1 MGIIFLYSL
10 LRTRKVYFVGGR
22 VGLENTQGRS
32 LEPQLPFGSVV
43 AAIAASPA
51 WHRRKRKHR
60 SFARLRLH
68 FGTSTWRD
76 RHRLLLHHATPPPQ
90 AFRLMAWRSTA
101 GKNAGNKGDSGASKG
116 SGRWQYWQG
125 SWSPSQHSKG
135 APWRKNSGKNQD
147 GKASLS
153 FPGYDV
159 AQKEEQ
165 HISVVATVKE
175 KDGDT
180 YANALQRAINLVR
193 KAEARTRK
201 AMADKKSRMVQWSN
215 WVTELKKTYAKER
228 GRYQAAVAR
237 HEREMEEA
245 LVEQEC
251 ARSSLRKVAA
261 SMEVDAGPTTQEA
274 LDVGAEFEAIM
285 QDGLGMEDYQES
297 NEDILQRTL
306 QHGVARR
313 EAASKQGTSAVGG
326 RYYSASAQ
334 VPSIQFGG
342 QHTAAGEPGTT
353 PSRHSAAAAW
363 GNHCIARTSPSG
375 HGPLH
380 GFPVHYFSEIS
391 HWSAKEVVYTG
402 RSLQGR
408 SQGCCAPSVWPWH
421 LEAWMCQD
429 RILQEGSLAQPPKR
443 GSLRPPQEA
452 VGLRR
457 FHR

>member
-1 MGIIFLYSL
+1 
-10 LRTRKVYFVGGR
+10 
-22 VGLENTQGRS
+22 
-32 LEPQLPFGSVV
+32 
-43 AAIAASPA
+43 
-51 WHRRKRKHR
+51 
-60 SFARLRLH
+60 
-68 FGTSTWRD
+68 
-76 RHRLLLHHATPPPQ
+76 
-90 AFRLMAWRSTA
+90 
-101 GKNAGNKGDSGASKG
+101 
-116 SGRWQYWQG
+116 
-125 SWSPSQHSKG
+125 
-135 APWRKNSGKNQD
+135 
-147 GKASLS
+147 

-334 VPSIQFGG
+334 ASTPLQVSRAQLPRDTQPPLLGATTASPG
-342 QHTAAGEPGTT
+342 QAQVGTD
-353 PSRHSAAAAW
+353 P
-363 GNHCIARTSPSG
+363 
-375 HGPLH
+375 
-380 GFPVHYFSEIS
+380 YMIS

-402 RSLQGR
+402 RLLCAKRLALASGSLDVPGQDIARGLPGAA
-408 SQGCCAPSVWPWH
+408 SEEGQPPAPTGGGGPPPIPSVTPQHHILYDDEEEKAPSESE
-421 LEAWMCQD
+421 LEAWYNSHYGIQD
-429 RILQEGSLAQPPKR
+429 LQTLE
-443 GSLRPPQEA
+443 
-452 VGLRR
+452 
-457 FHR
+457 